1 MKQQPPRSRRASR
14 SQTQANNGPAH
25 AQEPGGSRATHPV
38 RRAPKHVADHQE
50 FQAHALRETPSLCAR
65 SAGLLSHTEAQP
77 FLKWAGGKAQLLE
90 QFDPHF
96 PAEIA
101 TYREPFL
108 GGGAVFFHLKARFP
122 HMRASLRDIN
132 AELINCY
139 LAVRDFAQPLMQ
151 RLDEHL
157 AQYRTE
163 GELYYYLVRS
173 RHHLTDPVDRAA
185 RMIFLNKT
193 CFNGLWRV
201 NGRGEFNVPVG
212 SYRPDKVTLYDRE
225 NLLAASQALRGVDL
239 AVEDFRDALL
249 SATAEEFVY
258 VDPPYFPLS
267 ATANFTSYA
276 KEDFGEAEQHEL
288 AALFTDAAGR
298 GVRLMLSNSDTPLIR
313 RLYKGFNLQT
323 VKARRAVNSDGAK
336 RGLISEVLALSYR

>member
-1 MKQQPPRSRRASR
+1 MKQHPPRSRRAPA
-14 SQTQANNGPAH
+14 QETQAKNGCAH
-25 AQEPGGSRATHPV
+25 SQEPGGSRASH
-38 RRAPKHVADHQE
+38 RGRHASDHQE
-50 FQAHALRETPSLCAR
+50 FLAHALREAPPLGLP
-65 SAGLLSHTEAQP
+65 SAGPPSRREAQP

-90 QFDPHF
+90 QLAPHF
-96 PAEIA
+96 PSDIP

-132 AELINCY
+132 PELINCY
-139 LAVRDFAQPLMQ
+139 LAVRDSAQPLMQ
-151 RLDEHL
+151 RLDEHI

-163 GELYYYLVRS
+163 GERYYYLVRS
-173 RHHLTDPVDRAA
+173 RHHLNDPVDRAA

-193 CFNGLWRV
+193 CYNGLWRV
-201 NGRGEFNVPVG
+201 NSRGEFNVPVG
-212 SYRPDKVTLYDRE
+212 SYRPDRVALYDRE
-225 NLLAASQALRGVDL
+225 NLQAASEALRGVDL

-249 SATAEEFVY
+249 AATADEFVY

-267 ATANFTSYA
+267 TTAKFTSYA
-276 KEDFGEAEQHEL
+276 KEDFGEAEQQEL
-288 AALFTDAAGR
+288 AALFADAADR
-298 GVRLMLSNSDTPLIR
+298 RVKLMLSNSDTPLIR